1 MMTANKF
8 IRPAI
13 LHAMLIVVVVIAL
26 YPIFIM
32 IAGSIKANG
41 EFSTN
46 AAGLPIH
53 VSLQNY
59 KDLLGYSGGVIT
71 RTYGNSV
78 FISTTYT
85 LITLLLATMAAYA
98 FGKMKF
104 KGNNLIFF
112 ILLTTMMIPAE
123 LNMTPL
129 YLMFSK
135 LHWLNSFQI
144 QILPGTANVFAL
156 FLLRQHMSSI
166 PNELLEAAKI
176 DGAGHWRVYK
186 DIIIPTS
193 MPAITALSILV
204 FLGKW
209 NDYLFPKIMIDNPK
223 FMPIME
229 ILPTL
234 NIKGSD
240 MAMPFE
246 LILAGCTVV
255 VLPLLIIFFIFQEK
269 FMSSVT
275 LGAVKG

>member
-1 MMTANKF
+1 MAIKKF
-8 IRPAI
+8 TKTFI
-13 LHAMLIVVVVIAL
+13 LHAALIIMVIISL

-32 IAGSIKANG
+32 IAGSLKANG

-46 AAGLPIH
+46 AAGFPIII
-53 VSLQNY
+53 SIQNY
-59 KDLLGYSGGVIT
+59 IDLFGYSAGIIV
-71 RTYGNSV
+71 RTYANSLFV
-78 FISTTYT
+78 STSSTI
-85 LITLLLATMAAYA
+85 ITLLLATMAAYA
-98 FGKMKF
+98 FGKLQF
-104 KGNNLIFF
+104 KGRDIIFF
-112 ILLTTMMIPAE
+112 MLLVTMMIPAE

-135 LHWLNSFQI
+135 MHWLNSYQI

-156 FLLRQHMSSI
+156 FLLRQHVSTI

-176 DGAGHWRVYK
+176 DGAGHLRIYK

-246 LILAGCTVV
+246 LILAGCTIV
-255 VLPLLIIFFIFQEK
+255 VLPLLIVFFIFQDK